1 MSALTSSNKPSSL
14 PKSIIIRVRFAER
27 FVILYT
33 IALWGLC
40 SHPNFIDEFAL
51 IGMLDASDANRTT
64 RSQWKSISQY
74 MVPGGHLRPLF
85 SRHVALPFA
94 RLSGLKYGATR
105 VFDHQQFIR
114 GDGRTLDSRFV
125 SGLVFKVGRLLPC
138 SLSCCS
144 KQRPCVQV
152 GWRFEIE
159 NLHGRSSLRRWAM
172 FGC

>member
-33 IALWGLC
+33 SALWGLC

-64 RSQWKSISQY
+64 RSQWNSISQY
-74 MVPGGHLRPLF
+74 MVPRGILRPMF
-85 SRHVALPFA
+85 SRHFALLFA

-125 SGLVFKVGRLLPC
+125 SGLVFKVGRVLPG
-138 SLSCCS
+138 SSSCCAE
-144 KQRPCVQV
+144 QRPCVQV
-152 GWRFEIE
+152 GWRFEIKY
-159 NLHGRSSLRRWAM
+159 LRGRSRLRRWAM